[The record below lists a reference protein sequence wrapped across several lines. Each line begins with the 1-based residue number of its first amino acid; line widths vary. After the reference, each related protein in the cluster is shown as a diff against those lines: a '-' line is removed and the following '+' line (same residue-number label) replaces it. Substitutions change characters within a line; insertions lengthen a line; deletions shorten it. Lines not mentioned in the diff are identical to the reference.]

1 MVEKIDGTY
10 ISSSFRGNR
19 RSSLIVSYYTKNG
32 ERRYKEYKIP
42 EDFKPRLGWAFH
54 GESEW
59 KSLNGTPV
67 YLQEFNSI
75 NEYYE
80 AAPYGDIHNPN
91 KLSPLHDIA
100 IPTQL
105 IAEVFPRSERS
116 FTCPFIRVG
125 VLDIEVDTMGGFA
138 KPDNPFQPIVA
149 LTYYDVARDKKYVFS
164 APPDGQSDYVPHEP
178 NVRYFN
184 CSGPDGKL
192 NEAFLIKSFID
203 VFSGEGGKDYPD
215 VLTGWF
221 SFGFD
226 IPYFINRIKYLAKY
240 GQIEEKIMYKLS
252 PFRTIREKR
261 VIADSG
267 LRHQDVEGYTITG
280 VAHLDYIELYR
291 KFQPGGRESFT
302 LDYISK
308 YELGKEK
315 VDYRDKYGDLATLYR
330 QNFQL
335 FVEYNIYDAD
345 LVKMLD
351 DKLQLI
357 QLGATISYM
366 AGLGDFEQVLGTLRI
381 WEAYLYNIL
390 NERKIATPT
399 RETKR
404 WTPYPGAFV
413 KEPIKGLDE
422 WVISFDVA
430 SEYPTCLISNNIS
443 PERKI
448 NENELPEA
456 LQALSDNVTV
466 DGLVNG
472 LVDTSILEEYPDYNL
487 CVAWQEDQTV
497 EAGGR
502 EYGQFYYR
510 DGGTLGFIP
519 EVVKDIFEQRK
530 TTQKEMRT
538 LEQQLDDEMT
548 GGGHIDEYRYL
559 EDEIAAK
566 DQIQYALKILLN
578 SLYGAYANKFFPYYD
593 VALASSITLTS
604 QFYIKS
610 VEKAIS
616 EYLTLAFGPLETFT
630 AEGVP
635 VVHPYIKMIDT
646 DSVYVRLGTV
656 VTQRFPD
663 GGSQEEIVRF
673 LNRLSE
679 QVLLPVIEK
688 AFHDCAVKLNSSVN
702 YMSMGREKI
711 CGGVIALAKKKYAY
725 MVLDDEGKDYTKN
738 PKIDQTGIQVVRSD
752 SPQVIRDWLKE
763 SLRMAFLEDNDTL
776 IDFIREKKKEFFTLP
791 FEAVAF
797 PKGVNTYDKYRDTK
811 IITVPGL
818 DGEMVKVLADK
829 EHDELK
835 GLPIQVRASMVY
847 NQAVKKYGL
856 ENKYPFIAEGEKI
869 KFAYMIEPNV
879 LRSNVIGISTKFP
892 HEWKDI
898 IQVDYGLQWKKA
910 FINPL
915 KDILDTIG
923 WTTERVVTIWDMI
936 NN

>member
-10 ISSSFRGNR
+10 VSSSFRGNR
-19 RSSLIVSYYTKNG
+19 RTSLIVSYYNKTG
-32 ERRYKEYKIP
+32 ERQYKEYKIP
-42 EDFKPRLGWAFH
+42 QDFKPRLGWAFH

-67 YLQEFNSI
+67 YLQEFESI
-75 NEYYE
+75 NDYYE
-80 AAPYGDIHNPN
+80 AAPYGDIHNPS

-105 IAEVFPRSERS
+105 IAEAFPRNERPL
-116 FTCPFIRVG
+116 TCPYLRVG
-125 VLDIEVDTMGGFA
+125 VLDIEVDSMGGFA

-164 APPDGQSDYVPHEP
+164 APPEGQPDYIPHEP

-184 CSGPDGKL
+184 CAGPDGEL

-203 VFSGEGGKDYPD
+203 VFSGEGGRDYPD
-215 VLTGWF
+215 ILTGWF

-226 IPYFINRIKYLAKY
+226 IPYLINRIKYLAKY
-240 GQIEEKIMYKLS
+240 GQIKESVLYNLS
-252 PFRTIREKR
+252 PFRTVREKK

-267 LRHQDVEGYTITG
+267 LRHQDVDGYTITG

-335 FVEYNIYDAD
+335 FIEYNIYDAD

-404 WTPYPGAFV
+404 WTSYPGAFV
-413 KEPIKGLDE
+413 KEPIKGFDE

-448 NENELPEA
+448 THEELPEN
-456 LQALSDNVTV
+456 LQMLAEDVTV

-472 LVDTSILEEYPDYNL
+472 LVDTSILSEYPDYNL

-519 EVVKDIFEQRK
+519 EVVKDIFEHRKSVQR
-530 TTQKEMRT
+530 EMRA
-538 LEQQLDDEMT
+538 LEQKLDDEVT
-548 GGGHIDEYRYL
+548 GGAPIEEFGWL

-566 DQIQYALKILLN
+566 HQIQYALKILLN

-610 VEKAIS
+610 VEREVS
-616 EYLTLAFGPLETFT
+616 EYLTANFGALETT
-630 AEGVP
+630 NAEGVP

-646 DSVYVRLGTV
+646 DSVYVRLGSIV
-656 VTQRFPD
+656 AQRFPD
-663 GGSQEEIVRF
+663 GGTREEIVQF
-673 LNRLSE
+673 LNKFAE
-679 QVLLPVIEK
+679 QALEPVIAE
-688 AFHDCAVKLNSSVN
+688 AFRNCAKKLNSTID
-702 YMSMGREKI
+702 YMSMKREKI

-725 MVLDDEGKDYTKN
+725 MVLDDEGRSYVN
-738 PKIDQTGIQVVRSD
+738 EPKIDQTGIQVVRSD

-776 IDFIREKKKEFFTLP
+776 IEFIREKKAEFFELP
-791 FEAVAF
+791 FEKVAF

-811 IITVPGL
+811 VMTAPGP
-818 DGEMVKVLADK
+818 DGQMIKVLVDK

-847 NQAVKKYGL
+847 NQALTKYKL
-856 ENKYPFIAEGEKI
+856 EGKYPLIAEGEKI
-869 KFAYMIEPNV
+869 KFAYMVEPNV

-923 WTTERVVTIWDMI
+923 WTTERTATIWDMI
-936 NN
+936 SD